1 MPQAYQLPEDREI
14 TLLIDGDTIAYRAAA
29 SCQHNVED
37 SDGWVMPFANIHE
50 GEAKVDNL
58 IMSVFRELGAT
69 HLQVYLSDPDTN
81 WRKEIFPEY
90 KSNRKDSVRPML
102 LARLKEYLRV
112 KYGATHWAGLE
123 ADDVLGILAT
133 TDQEFDGL
141 LIIVGKDKDFHTFPA
156 LHHQLGDR
164 TASGK
169 PLVRQVS
176 GKYSEW
182 FHLVQTLAGDAV
194 DGYPGCPG
202 IGMTRAR
209 AIMADPH
216 VLVPEASTITR
227 GPRKGQSTLKWT
239 TRPANGNLWE
249 VVVSHYEKAGK
260 TVKDALLTARLAH
273 ILQAPDYN
281 RETGDITLWTPPKS
295 ITLTTGEAAK

>member
-1 MPQAYQLPEDREI
+1 MPEPFELPEKEEI
-14 TLLIDGDTIAYRAAA
+14 TLLIDGDTIAFRAAS
-29 SCQHNVED
+29 SCQHTLED
-37 SDGWVMPFANIHE
+37 VDGWVMPFANIHE
-50 GEAKVDNL
+50 GQAKCDNL
-58 IMSVFRELGAT
+58 IMGVFRDLGAT
-69 HLQVYLSDPDTN
+69 HLQVYLSDPESN
-81 WRKEIFPEY
+81 WRKEFEPSY

-112 KYGATHWAGLE
+112 QYGATHWAGLE

-133 TDQEFDGL
+133 SPQEFPGL
-141 LIIVGKDKDFHTFPA
+141 AIVVGKDKDFHTFPA

-176 GKYSEW
+176 AAYAEW

-202 IGMTRAR
+202 IGMTRAK
-209 AIMADPH
+209 AIMADPKI
-216 VLVPEASTITR
+216 LVAETGTITR
-227 GPRKGQSTLKWT
+227 GIRKGQSTVKWT
-239 TRPANGNLWE
+239 STPANGNLWA
-249 VVVSHYEKAGK
+249 VVVSHYKKAGL
-260 TVKDALLTARLAH
+260 TEKDALKTARLAH
-273 ILQAPDYN
+273 ILQAGDYN

-295 ITLTTGEAAK
+295 ITLPRGERL